1 LASPVYRV
9 KIDTILW
16 IAQTRIQLIK
26 SRMALYTESRISFSI
41 IVTIFW
47 YASTIDKDQP
57 NLTLYTNV
65 SIVAGTALNLSYT
78 LFVRIEFISDSTSN
92 TNVLGVELFAS

>member
-1 LASPVYRV
+1 
-9 KIDTILW
+9 
-16 IAQTRIQLIK
+16 
-26 SRMALYTESRISFSI
+26 MALYTESRISLCI

-78 LFVRIEFISDSTSN
+78 LVVRIEFISDSTSN